1 VDGEL
6 QTAVFARETALACL
20 FVITASLQARAE
32 NCFGLPTV
40 QQRAACYQN
49 NPSQTAEPDSG
60 LPKTSASTAS
70 LDDRR
75 RFRADIEKAFLS
87 HGITMDLFASGPNET
102 TLTFWGFISKAVV
115 YQLIT
120 DGRILENAKARG
132 FRKIDF
138 DDRGEDGQWIFDLT
152 GAVLPACDNARRVCR

>member
-1 VDGEL
+1 MDREL
-6 QTAVFARETALACL
+6 RMAVFARETALACL

-40 QQRAACYQN
+40 QRRAACYQN

-60 LPKTSASTAS
+60 PAKTGASTAS

-87 HGITMDLFASGPNET
+87 HGITMTYSQA
-102 TLTFWGFISKAVV
+102 
-115 YQLIT
+115 
-120 DGRILENAKARG
+120 GRMRP
-132 FRKIDF
+132 R
-138 DDRGEDGQWIFDLT
+138 
-152 GAVLPACDNARRVCR
+152 

>member
-1 VDGEL
+1 
-6 QTAVFARETALACL
+6 
-20 FVITASLQARAE
+20 
-32 NCFGLPTV
+32 
-40 QQRAACYQN
+40 
-49 NPSQTAEPDSG
+49 
-60 LPKTSASTAS
+60 
-70 LDDRR
+70 
-75 RFRADIEKAFLS
+75 
-87 HGITMDLFASGPNET
+87 
-102 TLTFWGFISKAVV
+102 LTFWGFISKAVV